1 MSSDYYIFSNGRI
14 MRKENTIY
22 FEGSDCGRKAIPI
35 EEVHRIHLF
44 GEVDLN
50 TKLLNYIA
58 QYGIMINFYNYYG
71 FYSGTY
77 YSRKKNVSGLLNV
90 KQAKHYLDYAK
101 RLYLAQCFIDSAIH
115 HILKNLRR
123 HKEQVEDNII
133 YIEKERK
140 NIWKICTIEELMGI
154 EGRIRKAYY
163 QCFNSILKYDFTFNK
178 REKRPPSDPINALIS
193 FGNTLMYTT
202 TLGQIY
208 ETQLDP
214 TISYLHEPS
223 TKRFSLTLDLSEIFK
238 PLIIDNLIFYCVNNK
253 IIKKEDFDI
262 NEGICFLSEKGKK
275 KFIREYENKLNTTI
289 KHRALNRSVS
299 YRTFIK
305 LECYKLIKYF
315 IEDEPYK
322 ALKAWW

>member
-1 MSSDYYIFSNGRI
+1 
-14 MRKENTIY
+14 
-22 FEGSDCGRKAIPI
+22 
-35 EEVHRIHLF
+35 
-44 GEVDLN
+44 
-50 TKLLNYIA
+50 
-58 QYGIMINFYNYYG
+58 
-71 FYSGTY
+71 
-77 YSRKKNVSGLLNV
+77 
-90 KQAKHYLDYAK
+90 
-101 RLYLAQCFIDSAIH
+101 
-115 HILKNLRR
+115 
-123 HKEQVEDNII
+123 
-133 YIEKERK
+133 
-140 NIWKICTIEELMGI
+140 
-154 EGRIRKAYY
+154 
-163 QCFNSILKYDFTFNK
+163 
-178 REKRPPSDPINALIS
+178 
-193 FGNTLMYTT
+193 MYTT
-202 TLGQIY
+202 SLGQIY